1 MQQALSRAETLDD
14 FFGKEGIFARLF
26 SETVESLIAAES
38 TEHLSNSRK
47 GSYPTSLR
55 TEAGDTTV
63 QVSRDRQGDFE
74 LRLLQRRDLLSPL
87 KRVRLLT
94 TACCRRLRPPQP
106 ATLAPQRSIRAHE
119 CYGPHSRPDQL
130 LTHNHSDER
139 AHSNL

>member
-55 TEAGDTTV
+55 TEAGDMTV

-94 TACCRRLRPPQP
+94 TACCRRLRPP
-106 ATLAPQRSIRAHE
+106 H
-119 CYGPHSRPDQL
+119 RP
-130 LTHNHSDER
+130 R
-139 AHSNL
+139 